1 MSEGSNTRTMLMT
14 IIAVALVAVLG
25 VMLYQMNQKS
35 PAEEAA
41 ESVGQAAEDIGDAIT
56 GE

>member
-1 MSEGSNTRTMLMT
+1 MLMT

-41 ESVGQAAEDIGDAIT
+41 ESVGQAAEDVGDAIS